1 MSVDNNDVYTEVDD
15 FQMSSANNDGVEVE
29 LEAIHQQNFDTAFKE
44 EFLDKLQRQQESNFT
59 VKFSEDE
66 VAKLNEDIKTE
77 FEAKLLLVERKWSD
91 KMAACEIA
99 INQLESEKSQLLN
112 NVDDMRSCV
121 IEYEKTLQQ
130 VIEEKCKEE
139 MTSKPYVQKCLA
151 ERDQAVGELATV
163 KKAFGDLHRRFEKSK
178 QIIDSQQQNEE
189 ALKKALQEAMD
200 KLKQSEQKYE
210 AMKLHAEER
219 LAQVSHELD
228 KTVRAKEGEVA
239 KLHASIKKT
248 ELLCQSYENQLAQKI
263 FYYLI
268 TTKQSLPK

>member
-1 MSVDNNDVYTEVDD
+1 
-15 FQMSSANNDGVEVE
+15 MSSANNDGVEVE